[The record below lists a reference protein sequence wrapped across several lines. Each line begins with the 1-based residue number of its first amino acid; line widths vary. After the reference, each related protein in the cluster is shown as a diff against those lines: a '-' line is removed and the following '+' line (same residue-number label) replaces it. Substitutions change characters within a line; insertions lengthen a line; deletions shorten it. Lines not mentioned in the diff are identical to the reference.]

1 MYPFKM
7 IQHGIFILLV
17 TVLFSDTILAQT
29 FNKAKLDSLF
39 CSLEQKKMA
48 MGSLVMSRSGKILY
62 SKTIGYSL
70 YKKGEKIV
78 STENTRYR
86 VGSISKMFTATII
99 FQLEEEGKLNLA
111 NSLEKYFPQIPN
123 SKNITIGNLLNHRSG
138 FQNFTHVNQKRKAK
152 TREEMLDMISSGKI
166 EQSGQKTIYSNAN
179 YLLLGYIIEK
189 VCNKSL
195 EDVLN
200 ERILSRIGL
209 VNTYYG
215 HDPDVKKNECYSYK
229 FKSDW
234 RQKPAMDLSI
244 VGGSGAI
251 ISTPVDLTRFIE
263 ALFSNKLISQYSL
276 DKMKNIVDEEGMGME
291 EYSFYTKKAYGHPG
305 GIDAF
310 ESIVA
315 YFPEDSLA
323 ITYCSNGQ
331 VYPVEN
337 IVVGALSIYFGKPFS
352 LPLFKK
358 AIVRKG
364 VLKKY
369 CGSYSSIQ
377 THLNLVITKRKDF
390 LFAKVAG
397 FPSYPI
403 EAIEKN
409 KFVFELADV
418 IIEFNPGNNGLKLK
432 QGGINYSFI
441 KSR

>member
-1 MYPFKM
+1 M
-7 IQHGIFILLV
+7 IQNVIFILLA
-17 TVLFSDTILAQT
+17 TVLFSVTALAQT

-39 CSLEQKKMA
+39 CSLEQEKRA
-48 MGSLVMSRSGKILY
+48 MGSLAISKSGKILY
-62 SKTIGYSL
+62 TKTIGYSL
-70 YKKGEKIV
+70 YKRGKKII
-78 STENTRYR
+78 STEYTKYR
-86 VGSISKMFTATII
+86 VGSISKMFTATMI
-99 FQLEEEGKLNLA
+99 FQLEEEGKLSLD

-138 FQNFTHVNQKRKAK
+138 FQNFTHVNHKRKAK
-152 TREEMLDMISSGKI
+152 TREEMLTIVSRGRI
-166 EQSGQKTIYSNAN
+166 EQAGQKTIYSNAN

-189 VCNKSL
+189 VCKQSL

-200 ERILSRIGL
+200 ERIISKIGL
-209 VNTYYG
+209 INTYYG

-229 FKSDW
+229 LKSDW
-234 RQKPAMDLSI
+234 RQNPAIDLSI

-251 ISTPVDLTRFIE
+251 ISTPADLIRFIE
-263 ALFSNKLISQYSL
+263 ALFSNKLISQNSL
-276 DKMKNIVDEEGMGME
+276 GKMKNIVDEEGMGME

-323 ITYCSNGQ
+323 ISYCSNGQ

-337 IVVGALSIYFGKPFS
+337 IVVGALSIYYGKLFS
-352 LPLFKK
+352 LPSFKK
-358 AIVRKG
+358 TVVRKAI
-364 VLKKY
+364 LKKY

-377 THLNLVITKRKDF
+377 THLNLVITKRKEF
-390 LFAKVAG
+390 LFAKVTG

-403 EAIEKN
+403 APVEKN

-418 IIEFNPGNNGLKLK
+418 IIEFNPRNNELKLK